1 MNMDDKESN
10 AMTQEHSERQA
21 RRAAKRVG
29 LQAHKSRWRAGSI
42 DNFGEF
48 MIVEPRC
55 NYVVAGAR
63 FDYTTDDVV
72 EFCANCDDNR

>member
-29 LQAHKSRWRAGSI
+29 LQAHKSQL
-42 DNFGEF
+42 
-48 MIVEPRC
+48 
-55 NYVVAGAR
+55 AR
-63 FDYTTDDVV
+63 GL
-72 EFCANCDDNR
+72 N